1 MFFPCRYSDQLL
13 KIQSLINAF
22 CLVAGNFSCSSL
34 PPEMSIHPNQE
45 TAGIMTYLIIWIF
58 VTNVWILS
66 VFLSPNAT
74 VNINYEAM
82 TREPIWISSTSETS
96 SPVKLVSLV
105 EVASLRLQACFILF
119 VLPFCLKLFQS
130 TDSKVQS
137 LTCNL
142 EWVQQTHADNIM
154 QHLFLK
160 GKVSVIE
167 DFCSWSDTYY
177 S

>member
-45 TAGIMTYLIIWIF
+45 TAGIMTYLMNICHMELF
-58 VTNVWILS
+58 SS
-66 VFLSPNAT
+66 VQMYT
-74 VNINYEAM
+74 NINDEAM
-82 TREPIWISSTSETS
+82 AFETIWISSTSETS

-167 DFCSWSDTYY
+167 DFGSGSDTYY